1 MQKKVVDKLVKEF
14 SENIDENKLI
24 YNRTYY
30 ENVCNSCTIYVV
42 LLVIFFIISRDI
54 SCVFVYFY
62 WYLKKD
68 NANITNINANTET
81 IIN

>member
-30 ENVCNSCTIYVV
+30 ENVCNSCTIYV
-42 LLVIFFIISRDI
+42 FIISRDI

-68 NANITNINANTET
+68 NASITNINANTET
-81 IIN
+81 VIN